1 VSDIID
7 TSPVEGASTSPGSY
21 RPSPRP
27 TFDGP
32 ALITRASATRHIWG
46 DPEAGEVADWIY
58 VSSGLIHALVFG
70 LGPGES
76 FRHSPDH
83 RTIFAAD
90 EMLYVLE
97 GVMALANPETGE
109 VQRVQAGESVF
120 FRRDT
125 WHHAFAHGGGPLRVL
140 ELFAPP
146 PASGSSGA
154 YARRQ
159 PYLEAS
165 RYADDSV
172 LGRLPR
178 RDPETASLR
187 RLESSDTV
195 WRRDLG
201 ALVGLLVS
209 TEQLTTG
216 LVEVD
221 PGGCAAAHAHD
232 GDEVLYVTQARL
244 TVRAWDGDDVS
255 VFELGPDDACFLP
268 RGCRHEYRNYGSETA
283 HAVFGV
289 APSYGSAG

>member
-1 VSDIID
+1 MR
-7 TSPVEGASTSPGSY
+7 PVDGAPPGQGAY
-21 RPSPRP
+21 RASPRP

-32 ALITRASATRHIWG
+32 TLITRASATRHIWG

-58 VSSGLIHALVFG
+58 VSSSSIHALVFG
-70 LGPGES
+70 LGPGGG

-90 EMLYVLE
+90 ELLYVLE
-97 GVMALANPETGE
+97 GVMALANPATGE
-109 VQRVQAGESVF
+109 VQRVQAGQSAF
-120 FRRDT
+120 FGRDT

-159 PYLEAS
+159 PYLEES

-172 LGRLPR
+172 LGSLPR
-178 RDPETASLR
+178 RDPGTVSLC
-187 RLESSDTV
+187 RLDSSDAV

-209 TEQLTTG
+209 TDQLTTG

-221 PGGCAAAHAHD
+221 PGGCAQAHAHD
-232 GDEVLYVTQARL
+232 GDEVLYVTRGDL
-244 TVRAWDGDDVS
+244 TVRAWDGEAVS
-255 VFELGPDDACFLP
+255 VFELAQDDACYLP
-268 RGCRHEYRNYGSETA
+268 RGCRHEYRNYGPETA

-289 APSYGSAG
+289 APNYWSEG